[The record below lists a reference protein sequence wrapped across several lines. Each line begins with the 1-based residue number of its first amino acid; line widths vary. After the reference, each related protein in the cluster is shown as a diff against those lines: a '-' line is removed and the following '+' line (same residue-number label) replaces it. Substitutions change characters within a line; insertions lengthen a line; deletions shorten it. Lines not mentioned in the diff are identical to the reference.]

1 MKNAH
6 SSKVLHAGAGI
17 LFFAL
22 FALTSLSAQ
31 NNTKSKEI
39 SDLRSYSK
47 EISTLLPSANDI
59 KASPAF
65 SAAGKKKFLKMIKS
79 LEEASLLQ
87 DNASDAQLSRLRNEI
102 ADVENVI
109 LGFNSQSAKAATSP
123 NPSPSSPT
131 QNCSKTCS
139 MNFDREFSACTG
151 TKKERVICQG
161 EAIGRWMGCLTRCY
175 QL

>member
-17 LFFAL
+17 LLFVL

-31 NNTKSKEI
+31 GNNKAREI
-39 SDLRSYSK
+39 TELRSYSK
-47 EISTLLPSANDI
+47 ELARFFPDANEINASTAFTT
-59 KASPAF
+59 AS
-65 SAAGKKKFLKMIKS
+65 KKKFLKMIKS

-139 MNFDREFSACTG
+139 MNFDREFNACTG